1 MAPAAEGCCSVVAC
15 VPASA
20 RGAGLEFT
28 SLDFART
35 GKNMGNVLL
44 GLWPRGRQLWQTAGL
59 CRGTA
64 ISIAATCAVAQP
76 WGWRCT
82 RLAARG
88 FGSRPVRGN
97 PCCCAWPEGGKKGP
111 LHSAASALAVPRTG
125 ARPAAAPAGGCSA
138 GRRGSPAPPRPLWGV
153 PAAAL
158 PLLPPPARVPLAR
171 FLSSSNIEGRRADG
185 SAPRPPPRS
194 PPPSRWRRAGGAPR
208 LARGAG

>member
-1 MAPAAEGCCSVVAC
+1 MAPAAERCCSVVTC

-28 SLDFART
+28 SLDFAFT

-44 GLWPRGRQLWQTAGL
+44 GLWPRGRQLRRTAGL
-59 CRGTA
+59 CRGRA

-76 WGWRCT
+76 WGWVWFRTRAGESVLLCVAGGRQERTSSLRSLSPRCAPN
-82 RLAARG
+82 RGWASSRARG
-88 FGSRPVRGN
+88 GMLS
-97 PCCCAWPEGGKKGP
+97 
-111 LHSAASALAVPRTG
+111 G
-125 ARPAAAPAGGCSA
+125 AQ
-138 GRRGSPAPPRPLWGV
+138 GSPAPPRPLWGV

-158 PLLPPPARVPLAR
+158 PLLPPPASVPLAR